1 MILILESVQEN
12 KLLKFVD
19 KKEIKNLNKK
29 KLKTLKFN
37 KKIERIKRDMIK
49 KKSKS
54 LFNILFY
61 IASNNGRSP

>member
-49 KKSKS
+49 NKSKS